1 MGMQT
6 RRSIEQ
12 MELELEHLEKE
23 VNQCNKLDKAEWLRK
38 VSNYNALKI
47 QIYNLKGITVSVGYY
62 PGDMTINPL
71 NRY

>member
-1 MGMQT
+1 MGVQT

-47 QIYNLKGITVSVGYY
+47 QICNLKGITVNVGYY